1 LGQRRLC
8 SVHNIG
14 DRRPETCR
22 AQLTLCQPCPTR
34 RLLNAST
41 FPKSLHFISTTPFA
55 KYHQRALF
63 SKLTP
68 SSGDVYAQLHRARIT
83 LFSPLLPK
91 PTRPEPRRERHLYL
105 NIVKRPAMQPE
116 LGHTP
121 KMSRF
126 TAKLSCLAFLLSL
139 VFAFMSHAGTY
150 TDIGDILSISRSLPN
165 VPPKTRISLVS
176 DSEIET
182 LRHTLS

>member
-1 LGQRRLC
+1 MSCTAYVMSAVPHTTSSQRVNL
-8 SVHNIG
+8 
-14 DRRPETCR
+14 PEVTALHLNHTIREIPSR
-22 AQLTLCQPCPTR
+22 A
-34 RLLNAST
+34 
-41 FPKSLHFISTTPFA
+41 H
-55 KYHQRALF
+55 F

-68 SSGDVYAQLHRARIT
+68 SSGDVYAQLNRARIN

-91 PTRPEPRRERHLYL
+91 PTRPEPRRERHLCL

-121 KMSRF
+121 KISRF
-126 TAKLSCLAFLLSL
+126 TTKLSCVAFLLSL

-150 TDIGDILSISRSLPN
+150 TDIGDILSISRSLSN